1 MKWKRMMLVQ
11 FSSASVE
18 VVPMQVR
25 TAMIV
30 LDMCQVVRG
39 FQQVEYPICSGLIIP
54 DTVLGGTVATII

>member
-1 MKWKRMMLVQ
+1 MKWKKMMLVQ

-39 FQQVEYPICSGLIIP
+39 LQQVEYPI
-54 DTVLGGTVATII
+54 

>member
-1 MKWKRMMLVQ
+1 MMLVQ

-39 FQQVEYPICSGLIIP
+39 LQQVECPI
-54 DTVLGGTVATII
+54 